1 LPSLLIT
8 GPPDSSTLQLVVDRL
23 KDERLQAQPNSPV
36 LVPTATLA
44 DHLRHQLVRA
54 GYAVRPRSIQTISR
68 YLDEHSPFAAAPPA
82 LIHLLM
88 ERALERQRP
97 QRFREVAEFPGVIR
111 SLVNLFLGNDAPA
124 SRMPDDIVRLFN
136 DVERELSSRGMA
148 PHRVRLAALGE
159 TENIEV
165 HLEPEAPLRIVR
177 TTNMEREAEEIA
189 ARVLSE
195 AALGRPF
202 NEMGIIL
209 RSRDPYGP
217 LIETTLARFG
227 IPYRSYFIEPLA
239 THAHIQFLSTVC
251 RAALSGW
258 DREILLKALRM
269 PASGLGGT
277 KAGDDL
283 DFKMREQL
291 PANGWHETAGL
302 NTRDRVD
309 ANEWAKHL
317 TALKNW
323 APQLNVTDHAS
334 RDQIHAWRSIAAA
347 QRGWDECVEA
357 TREALEDA
365 GRIPLVTFWKQ
376 LELTLALEPLRVPD
390 MRRNVVHVLDAH
402 EAKQWSLPIVFVPGM
417 VERHFPQYH
426 RENPIIPGLKA
437 EEDHERDERFLFDV
451 AISRATEETILSFPR
466 FDENGQDSLPSFF
479 LQGLDLEDVDR
490 RIHVHPSYEAA
501 MPSAS
506 SLTDQVTCDKLSASS
521 VEDYLQCPFKFFARK
536 TLKLEERPPAP
547 RDRLNVL
554 LQGSIMHAALAA
566 WSELPILGEAALDEA
581 FDQHC
586 AKEHVPRTYRTE
598 AVRLELLRH
607 FRAFMR
613 AGQIALPGWSSR
625 PEEQFE
631 FALNPSLSLRGR
643 IDRLDVDARKNAL
656 VIDYKYSAGARM
668 KERIEAVEAGEA
680 VQAGIYLLA
689 AERHFKLRPAGM
701 LYCHLKKGVAWDG
714 WHSGISGLE
723 YGENRTK
730 EAFAELA
737 QNAQT
742 TVLRVHE
749 EILSGRVAVA
759 PTDRDKCIFCD
770 CIDMCRVETLVQV
783 KEAAHEAVS

>member
-1 LPSLLIT
+1 MPSLLIT
-8 GPPDSSTLQLVVDRL
+8 GPPDPSTLQLVA
-23 KDERLQAQPNSPV
+23 ERLHSQPDSPV

-54 GYAVRPRSIQTISR
+54 GYNVRPRSIQTISR

-82 LIHLLM
+82 LVHLLM
-88 ERALERQRP
+88 ERALEHQRP
-97 QRFREVAEFPGVIR
+97 QRFRDVAEFPGVVR
-111 SLVNLFLGNDAPA
+111 LLVNLFNEAPA
-124 SRMPDDIVRLFN
+124 SRMPDDIGRLLSE
-136 DVERELSSRGMA
+136 VERELTARGVA

-159 TENIEV
+159 TEEIEV
-165 HLEPEAPLRIVR
+165 HLEPEAPVRVLR

-189 ARVLSE
+189 ARITSE
-195 AALGRPF
+195 ASRGRPF
-202 NEMGIIL
+202 REIGIVL

-227 IPYRSYFIEPLA
+227 IPYRSYFPQTLA
-239 THAHIQFLSTVC
+239 PHVYVQYLSALC
-251 RAALSGW
+251 RASLNAW
-258 DREILLKALRM
+258 DREILLRALRM

-302 NTRDRVD
+302 NTRDRND
-309 ANEWAKHL
+309 AAEWAKRL
-317 TALKNW
+317 TALKSW
-323 APQLNVTDHAS
+323 APQLNVTDRAS
-334 RDQIHAWRSIAAA
+334 RDQIQAWRSLAAA

-357 TREALEDA
+357 TREALEDT
-365 GRIPLVTFWKQ
+365 GRIPFAAFWKQ
-376 LELTLALEPLRVPD
+376 LEITLTLEPLRVPD

-426 RENPIIPGLKA
+426 RENPIVPGWKA

-451 AISRATEETILSFPR
+451 AISRATEETILSYPR
-466 FDENGQDSLPSFF
+466 FDENGQDSLASFF
-479 LQGLDLEDVDR
+479 LQGLHLESGVEDVDR
-490 RIHVHPSYEAA
+490 RVRPAPSFEVT
-501 MPSAS
+501 MPHAS
-506 SLTDQVTCDKLSASS
+506 PLTEPVTCNKLSASS

-566 WSELPILGEAALDEA
+566 WSELPILGESALDQA
-581 FDQHC
+581 FDEHC
-586 AKEHVPRTYRTE
+586 AKEHVPRTYRAE

-631 FALNPSLSLRGR
+631 FALNGALSLRGR
-643 IDRLDVDARKNAL
+643 IDRLDVDSRKNAL
-656 VIDYKYSAGARM
+656 VIDYKYSAGDRM
-668 KERIEAVEAGEA
+668 KSRIEAVEAGEA
-680 VQAGIYLLA
+680 VQAGLYILA
-689 AERHFKLRPAGM
+689 AERHFGLKPAGM
-701 LYCHLKKGVAWDG
+701 LYCHLKKGVKWDG
-714 WHSGISGLE
+714 WHSGIAGLD

-730 EAFAELA
+730 EAFSELA
-737 QNAQT
+737 QNAQA

-759 PTDRDKCIFCD
+759 PTDRDKCVFCD
-770 CIDMCRVETLVQV
+770 CIDMCRVETLPQV
-783 KEAAHEAVS
+783 MEQTTEAGA